1 MVATLIFI
9 LAIVVFLAFFV
20 GLNLENVCSI
30 WFFKQYTDI
39 PVSVL
44 VFIAFAAGI
53 IFSILIYFISQLRK
67 PSFQN
72 PTEENVREKRSS
84 KRSGKTDF
92 AEKMELLEKKQ
103 TEEKTRR
110 EKVKFKDRFKNKKED
125 SEKNAVVAPEN
136 SENGQV
142 N

>member
-67 PSFQN
+67 PSSQN